1 MQVVNYLLRGW
12 IRSLEAEGSI
22 SLPLL
27 DDLETPQHSV
37 VQDLEFVRE
46 GVKRTVR
53 VRFVE
58 LKYQLWNRISSF
70 IESRFREVKLKSWCM
85 RKLERSVHGLCC
97 IESGNCCCTMWSI
110 IQWLTSLMMWTEVL
124 YLYGQAVNHWRRA
137 HLWASL
143 LDTAHAN
150 YFGSFPY

>member
-70 IESRFREVKLKSWCM
+70 IESRFGEVKLKS
-85 RKLERSVHGLCC
+85 
-97 IESGNCCCTMWSI
+97 
-110 IQWLTSLMMWTEVL
+110 
-124 YLYGQAVNHWRRA
+124 
-137 HLWASL
+137 
-143 LDTAHAN
+143 
-150 YFGSFPY
+150 